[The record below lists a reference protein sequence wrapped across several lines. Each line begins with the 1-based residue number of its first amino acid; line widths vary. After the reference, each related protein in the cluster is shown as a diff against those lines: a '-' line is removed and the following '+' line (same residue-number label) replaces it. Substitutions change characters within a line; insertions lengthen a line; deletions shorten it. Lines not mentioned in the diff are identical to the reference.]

1 MKEGGVQIYDCGE
14 KSTAYCYLIRN
25 SSIQLNTF
33 CPRFSKKYSMINAER
48 GEAAIHQR
56 NS

>member
-25 SSIQLNTF
+25 SSIQLKTF
-33 CPRFSKKYSMINAER
+33 RPRFSKKYCMINAER
-48 GEAAIHQR
+48 SEAAIHQR